1 MYECVCECVCCVQAD
16 DQRDS
21 KTFQKCQY
29 ECLWSKPKETC
40 KKKKKTP
47 QKRESQAT
55 IYLPKVRE
63 FNMPQKYFNHKI
75 NIVLDFFRGDGSFD

>member
-1 MYECVCECVCCVQAD
+1 MSVCVSVCVACRQTIKET
-16 DQRDS
+16 

>member
-1 MYECVCECVCCVQAD
+1 MSVCVSVCVACRQ
-16 DQRDS
+16 
-21 KTFQKCQY
+21 TI
-29 ECLWSKPKETC
+29 KETLKHSKNVSMSVC
-40 KKKKKTP
+40 GRSLRRRVKKKKKKTP